1 MVRFCAALL
10 AATALGFAAAADDD
24 KDKKEQPIKGAW
36 VRSEGESV
44 TVDFKSKDKLTVT
57 VAVGD
62 NKIVA
67 TCKYEADKDGLV
79 KGTISEVAGDAPE
92 KPPVGYEFKFKFK
105 VDKEKKTAKLSDF
118 EGENADG
125 ARAIM
130 EGEYKPKKSD

>member
-1 MVRFCAALL
+1 MTRFCAALL
-10 AATALGFAAAADDD
+10 AATALVFAAAADDD
-24 KDKKEQPIKGAW
+24 KKDPPVKGTW
-36 VRSEGESV
+36 VKTDGDAV
-44 TVDFKSKDKLTVT
+44 TLEFKSKDKLVVTVT
-57 VAVGD
+57 AGD

-79 KGTISEVAGDAPE
+79 KGSITEVAGDAPE

-125 ARAIM
+125 ARAVM

>member
-10 AATALGFAAAADDD
+10 AASVLGLAATADDD
-24 KDKKEQPIKGAW
+24 KKAPPLKGAW
-36 VRSEGESV
+36 VKSDGETV

-57 VAVGD
+57 VQVGD

-67 TCKYEADKDGLV
+67 TCKYEADKDGQV
-79 KGTISEVAGDAPE
+79 KGTISEVAGDAPD

-105 VDKEKKTAKLSDF
+105 VDAEKKTAKLSDF

-125 ARAIM
+125 AKAIM
-130 EGEYKPKKSD
+130 EGEYKPKKGD

>member
-10 AATALGFAAAADDD
+10 AAAALGFAATADDD
-24 KDKKEQPIKGAW
+24 KKDPPIKGAW
-36 VRSEGESV
+36 QKAEGESV
-44 TVDFKSKDKLTVT
+44 SLDFKSKDKLIVT

-67 TCKYEADKDGLV
+67 TCTYEADKDGLV
-79 KGTISEVAGDAPE
+79 KGTIKEVAGDAPE

-130 EGEYKPKKSD
+130 EGEYKPKKGD